1 MTNKKITIEVE
12 GMTCSACSSRIERV
26 LNKNEGVSS
35 AVVNLLANKATI
47 EFDDNKIKEEELVK
61 IIEKTG
67 FNVPLVKRTL
77 TVEGMT

>member
-1 MTNKKITIEVE
+1 MSNKKISIEVE

-47 EFDDNKIKEEELVK
+47 DFDGDKVKEEELIK

-67 FNVPLVKRTL
+67 FKVPLVKKTL
-77 TVEGMT
+77 TIEGMT